1 MMRSKDLRGAECSGA
16 KKMEGVWTFVRLS
29 VWWLPFN
36 CLWTALLTQGMQVRV
51 EHLAPPEAKGGALAT
66 LTAIG
71 AALSLASQVFAGPL
85 SDRCSHPLGRR
96 RPFLL
101 VGTFASLPFLFAFAW
116 LENFW
121 FVVISFALLQWFLN
135 LASAPTRALLPDLVP
150 SEKHGSASAQ
160 IGMWSLFGQVA
171 GMAGIGILLSP
182 TFWKKLGYE
191 MQKET
196 AETLGLRWFVVS
208 VAVLLLLASVLTAT
222 LPDRPAPKSSSSLW
236 QNLVSAYRFPFREHA
251 DFLWLLASRF
261 LLNLGFYT
269 AVAFMRWFLADTL
282 KVDDPAKATMELGLL
297 VTVVSVPSVLIGGKL
312 ADKMSKRKLCIVA
325 SIVAG
330 VGGLSFVAATN
341 FTMTKLPAILFGV
354 GSGVF
359 AVANWALAVNLMPKG
374 EGGKFFA
381 LWQFA
386 FTLPQVFGPAISG
399 KLGDFVNA
407 ALGSGVGWR
416 AVLLL
421 CVFEMLVGAI
431 LLLKV
436 REIVEKK

>member
-1 MMRSKDLRGAECSGA
+1 MEVRLRMADA
-16 KKMEGVWTFVRLS
+16 WTFVRLS

-36 CLWTALLTQGMQVRV
+36 CLWTAFLTQGLQVRV

-85 SDRCSHPLGRR
+85 SDQCSHPLGRR

-101 VGTFASLPFLFAFAW
+101 VGTISSLPFLFAFAW

-135 LASAPTRALLPDLVP
+135 LAAAPTRALLPDLVP
-150 SEKHGSASAQ
+150 PEKHGSASAQ
-160 IGMWSLFGQVA
+160 IGLWSLFGQVA
-171 GMAGIGILLSP
+171 GMVSVGILLSP
-182 TFWKKLGYE
+182 NYWRKWGFTLDKT
-191 MQKET
+191 T
-196 AETLGLRWFVVS
+196 AETLGLRWFVAS
-208 VAVLLLLASVLTAT
+208 VAILLLLASVLTAT
-222 LPDRPAPKSSSSLW
+222 LPDRPAPKSSSSLS
-236 QNLVSAYRFPFREHA
+236 QNLISAYCFPFREHGN
-251 DFLWLLASRF
+251 FLWLLVSRF

-282 KVDDPAKATMELGLL
+282 KVSDPAKATMELGLL
-297 VTVVSVPSVLIGGKL
+297 VTIVSVPSVLIGGKL
-312 ADKMSKRKLCIVA
+312 ADRMSKRKLCIIAAV
-325 SIVAG
+325 VAG
-330 VGGLSFVAATN
+330 VGGLLFVAASN
-341 FTMTKLPAILFGV
+341 FTMTKPPAILFGA
-354 GSGVF
+354 GSGIF
-359 AVANWALAVNLMPKG
+359 AVANWALAVNLMPKS

-386 FTLPQVFGPAISG
+386 FTLPQVFGPAVSG

-407 ALGSGVGWR
+407 TLGSGIGWR

-421 CVFEMLVGAI
+421 CVFEMLAGVI

-436 REIVEKK
+436 REIVETK

>member
-51 EHLAPPEAKGGALAT
+51 ENLAPPEAKGGALAT

-436 REIVEKK
+436 REIVETK

>member
-1 MMRSKDLRGAECSGA
+1 MADA
-16 KKMEGVWTFVRLS
+16 WTFVRLS

-36 CLWTALLTQGMQVRV
+36 CLWTALLTQGLQVRV
-51 EHLAPPEAKGGALAT
+51 EHLALPEAKGGALAT

-85 SDRCSHPLGRR
+85 SDQCSHPLGRR

-101 VGTFASLPFLFAFAW
+101 AGTIFALPFLFAFAW

-135 LASAPTRALLPDLVP
+135 LAAAPTRALLPDLVP

-160 IGMWSLFGQVA
+160 IGLWSLFGQVL
-171 GMAGIGILLSP
+171 GMVSIGILLSP
-182 TFWKKLGYE
+182 TYWQKLGFSAD
-191 MQKET
+191 KET
-196 AETLGLRWFVVS
+196 SETLGLRWFVVS
-208 VAVLLLLASVLTAT
+208 VAFLLLFASALTAT
-222 LPDRPAPKSSSSLW
+222 LPDRPAKKSSSPLLK
-236 QNLVSAYRFPFREHA
+236 NLISAYRSPFREHS

-312 ADKMSKRKLCIVA
+312 ADRMSKRKLCIITAV
-325 SIVAG
+325 VAG
-330 VGGLSFVAATN
+330 FGGLLFVAAQN
-341 FTMTKLPAILFGV
+341 FTMTKLPAVLFGA
-354 GSGVF
+354 GSGIF

-386 FTLPQVFGPAISG
+386 FTLPQVVGPAISG

-407 ALGSGVGWR
+407 ALGSGIGWR

-421 CVFEMLVGAI
+421 CVFEMLAGAI

-436 REIVEKK
+436 QEVVETE

>member
-436 REIVEKK
+436 REIVETK

>member
-1 MMRSKDLRGAECSGA
+1 MLGGEKGMTDA
-16 KKMEGVWTFVRLS
+16 WTFVRLS
-29 VWWLPFN
+29 IWWLPFN
-36 CLWTALLTQGMQVRV
+36 CLWTALLTQGLQVRV

-85 SDRCSHPLGRR
+85 SDQCSHPLGRR

-121 FVVISFALLQWFLN
+121 LVIMSFALLQWFLN
-135 LASAPTRALLPDLVP
+135 LAAAPTRALLPDLVP
-150 SEKHGSASAQ
+150 SEKHGFASAQ
-160 IGMWSLFGQVA
+160 IGLWSLFGQVL
-171 GMAGIGILLSP
+171 GMVSVGILLSP
-182 TFWKKLGYE
+182 TYWQKLGYE
-191 MQKET
+191 VHKEI
-196 AETLGLRWFVVS
+196 AETLGLRWFAAS
-208 VAVLLLLASVLTAT
+208 VAVLLLLASALTAT
-222 LPDRPAPKSSSSLW
+222 LPDRPAAKSLPSPFH
-236 QNLVSAYRFPFREHA
+236 NIVAAYRFPLREHA
-251 DFLWLLASRF
+251 DFLWLLVSRF

-282 KVDDPAKATMELGLL
+282 KVNDPAKATMELGLL

-312 ADKMSKRKLCIVA
+312 ADRMSKRKLCIIA
-325 SIVAG
+325 AIVAG
-330 VGGLSFVAATN
+330 IGGLLFVTATN
-341 FTMTKLPAILFGV
+341 FAMTRLPAILFGA

-399 KLGDFVNA
+399 KLGDFINA
-407 ALGSGVGWR
+407 ALGSGMGWR

-421 CVFEMLVGAI
+421 CVAEMLAGAI

-436 REIVEKK
+436 REVVETG

>member
-1 MMRSKDLRGAECSGA
+1 MAD
-16 KKMEGVWTFVRLS
+16 VWTFVRLS
-29 VWWLPFN
+29 IWWLPFN
-36 CLWTALLTQGMQVRV
+36 CLWTALLTQGLQVRA

-101 VGTFASLPFLFAFAW
+101 VGTIASLPFLFAFAW

-135 LASAPTRALLPDLVP
+135 LAAAPTRALLPDLVP
-150 SEKHGSASAQ
+150 SEKHGFASAQ
-160 IGMWSLFGQVA
+160 IGLWSLFGQVL
-171 GMAGIGILLSP
+171 GMVSVGILLSP
-182 TFWKKLGYE
+182 SYW
-191 MQKET
+191 QKWGFTLDKTT

-208 VAVLLLLASVLTAT
+208 VAVLLLVASALTAT
-222 LPDRPAPKSSSSLW
+222 LPDRPAAKSSSSVL
-236 QNLVSAYRFPFREHA
+236 QNLLSAYRFPFREHS

-282 KVDDPAKATMELGLL
+282 KVGDPAKATMELGLL
-297 VTVVSVPSVLIGGKL
+297 VTIVSVPSVLIGGKL
-312 ADKMSKRKLCIVA
+312 ADRMSKRKLCIIA
-325 SIVAG
+325 AIVAG
-330 VGGLSFVAATN
+330 VGGLLFVAATS
-341 FTMTKLPAILFGV
+341 FSMTKLPAILFGA

-386 FTLPQVFGPAISG
+386 FTLPHVFGPAISG
-399 KLGDFVNA
+399 KLGDFLNA

-421 CVFEMLVGAI
+421 CVFEMLAGAI

-436 REIVEKK
+436 REDAKTK

>member
-1 MMRSKDLRGAECSGA
+1 MVD
-16 KKMEGVWTFVRLS
+16 VWTFVRLS

-36 CLWTALLTQGMQVRV
+36 CLWTALLTQGLQVRV

-85 SDRCSHPLGRR
+85 SDQCSHPFGRR

-101 VGTFASLPFLFAFAW
+101 VGTIASLPFLFAFAW

-135 LASAPTRALLPDLVP
+135 LAAAPTRALLPDLVP
-150 SEKHGSASAQ
+150 LEKHGSASAQ
-160 IGMWSLFGQVA
+160 IGLWSLLGQVL
-171 GMAGIGILLSP
+171 GMVSVGIWLSP
-182 TFWKKLGYE
+182 NFWKKLGYE
-191 MQKET
+191 MPKKT
-196 AETLGLRWFVVS
+196 AETFGLHWFVAS
-208 VAVLLLLASVLTAT
+208 VAVLLLFASILTAT
-222 LPDRPAPKSSSSLW
+222 LPDRPALKGSTSLL
-236 QNLVSAYRFPFREHA
+236 QNLVSAYRFPLKEHA

-282 KVDDPAKATMELGLL
+282 KVNDPAKATMELGLL
-297 VTVVSVPSVLIGGKL
+297 VTIISVPSVLIGGKL
-312 ADKMSKRKLCIVA
+312 ADRMSKRKLCIIA
-325 SIVAG
+325 AIVAG
-330 VGGLSFVAATN
+330 VGGLLFVAAKS
-341 FTMTKLPAILFGV
+341 FAMTRLPAILFGA
-354 GSGVF
+354 GSGIF

-399 KLGDFVNA
+399 NLGDFVNA
-407 ALGSGVGWR
+407 TLGSGIGWR

-421 CVFEMLVGAI
+421 CVVEMLVGAI

-436 REIVEKK
+436 REGVRQKEG

>member
-1 MMRSKDLRGAECSGA
+1 
-16 KKMEGVWTFVRLS
+16 MEDVWTLVRLS

-36 CLWTALLTQGMQVRV
+36 CLWTALLTQGLQVRV

-71 AALSLASQVFAGPL
+71 AALTLASQVFAGPL

-121 FVVISFALLQWFLN
+121 SVVVSFALLQWFLN
-135 LASAPTRALLPDLVP
+135 LAAAPTRALLPDLVP

-160 IGMWSLFGQVA
+160 IGLWSLFGQVL
-171 GMAGIGILLSP
+171 GMVSVGVLLSP
-182 TFWKKLGYE
+182 TFWKKLNYE
-191 MQKET
+191 MPKET
-196 AETLGLRWFVVS
+196 AETLGLRLFAAS
-208 VAVLLLLASVLTAT
+208 VAVLLLLASALTAT
-222 LPDRPAPKSSSSLW
+222 LPDRPAPKSSQSLA
-236 QNLVSAYRFPFREHA
+236 QSVIAAYRFPLKEHA

-269 AVAFMRWFLADTL
+269 AVAFMRWFLADSL

-436 REIVEKK
+436 REIVETK

>member
-1 MMRSKDLRGAECSGA
+1 MVD
-16 KKMEGVWTFVRLS
+16 VWTFVRLS

-36 CLWTALLTQGMQVRV
+36 CLWTALLTQGLQVRV

-71 AALSLASQVFAGPL
+71 ATLSLASQVFSGPL
-85 SDRCSHPLGRR
+85 SDQCSHPLGRR

-101 VGTFASLPFLFAFAW
+101 VGTIASLPFLFAFAW

-135 LASAPTRALLPDLVP
+135 FAAAPTRALLPDLVP
-150 SEKHGSASAQ
+150 PEKHGSASAQ
-160 IGMWSLFGQVA
+160 IGLWSLFGQVL
-171 GMAGIGILLSP
+171 GMISVGILLSP
-182 TFWKKLGYE
+182 NFWKKLGYE
-191 MQKET
+191 MPKET
-196 AETLGLRWFVVS
+196 AETLGLHWFVAS
-208 VAVLLLLASVLTAT
+208 VAVLLLLASILTAT
-222 LPDRPAPKSSSSLW
+222 LPDRPAPKSSQSLV
-236 QNLVSAYRFPFREHA
+236 QSIIAAYRFPLKEHT

-312 ADKMSKRKLCIVA
+312 ADRMSKRKLCIIA
-325 SIVAG
+325 AIVAG
-330 VGGLSFVAATN
+330 VGGLLFVAATS
-341 FTMTKLPAILFGV
+341 FAMTKLPAILFGA

-374 EGGKFFA
+374 RGGKFFA

-407 ALGSGVGWR
+407 ALGGGMGWR

-421 CVFEMLVGAI
+421 CVAEMLAGAI

-436 REIVEKK
+436 REGVKQKER